1 MTYLDVVNTIK
12 NFFEDSP
19 LIERVVNEDLDGFD
33 LNKAKIYPLALFYVN
48 SVNLAPPINTFTIN
62 ILVMDLLDV
71 NNETDE
77 DNKDFIWNQSL
88 AVINNFVS
96 RLNRGDLF
104 SEQVQIT
111 GEVLAE
117 PFTDRFDNGLAGMG
131 ISVQINVPNSM
142 TIC

>member
-12 NFFEDSP
+12 DFFEDSP

-62 ILVMDLLDV
+62 ILIMDLLDV

-104 SEQVQIT
+104 SEQVQIN

-131 ISVQINVPNSM
+131 VSVQINVPNSM